1 MSANTRNVLTEHV
14 NGNEA
19 TARAATSIADAFDA
33 YRGRFAEITRG
44 VRDRF
49 ERRDWV
55 GTQDDAAAR
64 LALYRLHVARAL
76 AEVRAELGP
85 LATDVATWE
94 EVKWLHAALIVDRD
108 DCEIAETFFSS
119 ITRRVFTTVGVNAH
133 VEYVLPEANPEL
145 RGDEEPITR
154 CYALDAGA
162 APALEQLL
170 SDLAW
175 SVPYAHPSED
185 VRLAVERVERALEDA
200 KIPLIESALEVLVPI
215 FFRNKGAYVIGRV
228 KAGDE
233 WLPVVLPLLHGPE
246 GIEIDAVLTTS
257 NEVSIVFGFSWS
269 YFFVEASRPRAVVEF
284 LASIMPLKRIDEL
297 YNAIGFNKHG
307 KTELYRSLVEH
318 MARPDAKFD
327 FAEGDEGLVMSVF
340 TLPSLNVVF
349 KIIKDRFGHPKRIT
363 RTGVLGKYHLVFVRD
378 RVGRLAD
385 AQEFEHL
392 AFPRRLFSDALL
404 KHLREVAPSIVKVEG
419 ESVIIA
425 HLYTERRV
433 TPLNVFLRDATP
445 EQAADAILDYGAA
458 IKDLAAANIF
468 TGDMLL
474 KNFGVSRHGRVI
486 FYDYDE
492 LCLLTECN
500 IRALPQPRTEEE
512 EMAAEPWYYVGELDV
527 FPEEFT
533 AFLVPPAPLRD
544 IFLGAHA
551 DLLTVAYWRDMQQR
565 QKAGEVVDIFPYSAS
580 RRLVH
585 S

>member
-1 MSANTRNVLTEHV
+1 MSANARNVLTEHV
-14 NGNEA
+14 NGNES
-19 TARAATSIADAFDA
+19 TARAAMAITDAFDA
-33 YRGRFAEITRG
+33 FRARFAEITRG

-64 LALYRLHVARAL
+64 LALYRTHVLHAL
-76 AEVRAELGP
+76 DEVRQELGP

-119 ITRRVFTTVGVNAH
+119 ITRRVFTTVGVNSH
-133 VEYVLPEANPEL
+133 VEYVLPEANPEP
-145 RGDEEPITR
+145 RGDEEPISR
-154 CYALDAGA
+154 CYPLDAGV
-162 APALEQLL
+162 APALDRLL
-170 SDLAW
+170 ADLAW
-175 SVPYAHPSED
+175 SVPYAHLERD
-185 VRLAVERVERALEDA
+185 VELASERVKLALLALE
-200 KIPLIESALEVLVPI
+200 IPLSGSELEVLVPI
-215 FFRNKGAYVIGRV
+215 FFRNKGAYVIARV
-228 KAGDE
+228 RNGDG
-233 WLPVVLPLLHGPE
+233 WLPVVLPLLHGPD
-246 GIEIDAVLTTS
+246 GIVVDAVLNTS
-257 NEVSIVFGFSWS
+257 DEVSIVFGFSWS
-269 YFFVEASRPRAVVEF
+269 YFFVETERPSAVVEF

-318 MARPDAKFD
+318 MARPDARFD

-392 AFPRRLFSDALL
+392 AFPRRLFPDALL
-404 KHLREVAPSIVKVEG
+404 EHLRAVAPSIVHVEG
-419 ESVIIA
+419 EHVIIA

-433 TPLNVFLRDATP
+433 TPLNVFLRDAAP
-445 EQAADAILDYGAA
+445 EAAADAILDYGAA

-500 IRALPQPRTEEE
+500 IRSMPQPRTDEE

-527 FPEEFT
+527 FPEEFA
-533 AFLVPPAPLRD
+533 AFLVPSGPLRD
-544 IFLGAHA
+544 VFLGAHA
-551 DLLTVAYWRDMQQR
+551 DLLTVDYWRGMQQR
-565 QKAGEVVDIFPYSAS
+565 QREGEVVDVFPYSVA
-580 RRLVH
+580 RRLAH
-585 S
+585 A

>member
-1 MSANTRNVLTEHV
+1 MSANAGNVLTGHLE
-14 NGNEA
+14 GNEG
-19 TARAATSIADAFDA
+19 TARAATAIADAFDS
-33 YRGRFAEITRG
+33 YRSRFAEITRG

-49 ERRDWV
+49 ERRDWL

-64 LALYRLHVARAL
+64 LALYRSHVAQAL
-76 AEVRAELGP
+76 AEVRFELGA
-85 LATDVATWE
+85 LATDVPTWE

-119 ITRRVFTTVGVNAH
+119 ITRRVFTTVGVNSH
-133 VEYVLPEANPEL
+133 VEYVLPEANPDL
-145 RGDEEPITR
+145 RGDEQPITR
-154 CYALDAGA
+154 SYALDAGA
-162 APALEQLL
+162 APALDRLL
-170 SDLAW
+170 ADLAW
-175 SVPYAHPSED
+175 SVPYANLDRD
-185 VRLAVERVERALEDA
+185 VELAAERVELAMRAA
-200 KIPLIESALEVLVPI
+200 RIPLAESAIEALVPI
-215 FFRNKGAYVIGRV
+215 FFRNKGAYVIARV
-228 KAGDE
+228 KNGDD
-233 WLPVVLPLLHGPE
+233 WLPLVLPLLHGPD
-246 GIEIDAVLTTS
+246 GIVIDAVLTTS
-257 NEVSIVFGFSWS
+257 DEVSIVFGFSWS
-269 YFFVEASRPRAVVEF
+269 YFFVEAERPRAVVEF

-318 MARPDAKFD
+318 MARPDARFD

-392 AFPRRLFSDALL
+392 AFPRRLFPDALL
-404 KHLREVAPSIVKVEG
+404 KHLREVAPSIVRLEG
-419 ESVIIA
+419 ESVVIA

-433 TPLNVFLRDATP
+433 TPLNVFLRDASP
-445 EQAADAILDYGAA
+445 EAASDAILDYGAA

-500 IRALPQPRTEEE
+500 IRSLPQPRTDEE

-551 DLLTVAYWRDMQQR
+551 DLLTVDYWRGMQQR
-565 QKAGEVVDIFPYSAS
+565 QKAGEVMDVFPYGAS
-580 RRLVH
+580 RRLVRR
-585 S
+585 

>member
-1 MSANTRNVLTEHV
+1 VLTERA

-19 TARAATSIADAFDA
+19 TARAATAIAKAFDD
-33 YRGRFAEITRG
+33 YRARFAAITRG

-49 ERRDWV
+49 ERRDWI
-55 GTQDDAAAR
+55 GTQDDAAER
-64 LALYRLHVARAL
+64 LALYRLHVVRAL
-76 AEVRAELGP
+76 AEVRFELGS
-85 LATDVATWE
+85 LATDVPTWE

-108 DCEIAETFFSS
+108 DCEIVETFFNSV
-119 ITRRVFTTVGVNAH
+119 TRRVFTTVGVNAH
-133 VEYVLPEANPEL
+133 VEYVLPEADPEP
-145 RGDEEPITR
+145 RGDEAPITR
-154 CYALDAGA
+154 LYSLDEGAL
-162 APALEQLL
+162 PAIERLL
-170 SDLAW
+170 ADLAW
-175 SVPYAHPSED
+175 SVPYAHAASD
-185 VRLAVERVERALEDA
+185 AHRVAHRIEQALRDA
-200 KIPLIESALEVLVPI
+200 GIPLAGSVIEAIIPV
-215 FFRNKGAYVIGRV
+215 FFRNKGAYVIARV
-228 KAGDE
+228 LRGDA
-233 WLPVVLPLLHGPE
+233 WLPLVLPLLHGPD
-246 GIEIDAVLTTS
+246 GIVVDAVLMTS
-257 NEVSIVFGFSWS
+257 DEVSIVFGFSWS
-269 YFFVEASRPRAVVEF
+269 YFFVDADRPRAIVEF

-318 MARPDAKFD
+318 MARRDARFD

-363 RTGVLGKYHLVFVRD
+363 RSGVLAKYHLVFVRD

-392 AFPRRLFSDALL
+392 AFPRRLFPDALL
-404 KHLREVAPSIVKVEG
+404 AHLSEVAPSIVRVEG
-419 ESVIIA
+419 DSVVIA

-433 TPLNVFLRDATP
+433 TPLNVFLRDAAP
-445 EQAADAILDYGAA
+445 EAAADAILDYGAA

-500 IRALPQPRTEEE
+500 IRSLPQPRTEEE
-512 EMAAEPWYYVGELDV
+512 EMAAEPWYFVGELDV
-527 FPEEFT
+527 FPEEF
-533 AFLVPPAPLRD
+533 ASFLVPAAPLRD
-544 IFLGAHA
+544 VFLRAHS
-551 DLLTVAYWRDMQQR
+551 DLLTVDYWREMQNRQR
-565 QKAGEVVDIFPYSAS
+565 RGEVMDVFPYKAD

-585 S
+585 A

>member
-1 MSANTRNVLTEHV
+1 VLTERA

-19 TARAATSIADAFDA
+19 TARAATAIADAFDD
-33 YRGRFAEITRG
+33 YRARFASITRG

-49 ERRDWV
+49 ERRDWL
-55 GTQDDAAAR
+55 GTQDDAAER
-64 LALYRLHVARAL
+64 LALYRLHVVRAL
-76 AEVRAELGP
+76 AEVRFELGP
-85 LATDVATWE
+85 LATDVPTWE

-119 ITRRVFTTVGVNAH
+119 ITRRVFTTVGVNTH
-133 VEYVLPEANPEL
+133 VEYVLPEADPEP
-145 RGDEEPITR
+145 RGDEAPITR
-154 CYALDAGA
+154 LYPLDDGA
-162 APALEQLL
+162 VPAVERLL
-170 SDLAW
+170 ADLDW
-175 SVPYAHPSED
+175 SVPYAHAARDGQRIAHRIEEALRDAGIPIAGSE
-185 VRLAVERVERALEDA
+185 
-200 KIPLIESALEVLVPI
+200 IEAITPV
-215 FFRNKGAYVIGRV
+215 FFRNKGAYVIARV
-228 KAGDE
+228 QRGDE
-233 WLPVVLPLLHGPE
+233 WLPLVLPLLHGPD
-246 GIEIDAVLTTS
+246 GILVDAVLMTS
-257 NEVSIVFGFSWS
+257 DEVSIVFGFSWS
-269 YFFVEASRPRAVVEF
+269 YFFVDADRPRAIVEF

-318 MARPDAKFD
+318 MARPDARFD

-363 RTGVLGKYHLVFVRD
+363 RSGVLAKYHLVFVRD

-404 KHLREVAPSIVKVEG
+404 AHLREVAPSIVRVEG
-419 ESVIIA
+419 HSVVIA

-433 TPLNVFLRDATP
+433 TPLNVFLRDAAP
-445 EQAADAILDYGAA
+445 DAAADAILDYGTA

-500 IRALPQPRTEEE
+500 IRSLPQARTEEE
-512 EMAAEPWYYVGELDV
+512 EMAAEPWYFVGELDV
-527 FPEEFT
+527 FPEEF
-533 AFLVPPAPLRD
+533 ASFLVPAAPLRD
-544 IFLGAHA
+544 VFLRAHS
-551 DLLTVAYWRDMQQR
+551 DLLTVDYWREMQNRQR
-565 QKAGEVVDIFPYSAS
+565 RGEVMDVFPYKTA
-580 RRLVH
+580 RRLVNA
-585 S
+585 

>member
-1 MSANTRNVLTEHV
+1 MSTNARNVLTERV

-19 TARAATSIADAFDA
+19 TARAAMAIVDAYDAF
-33 YRGRFAEITRG
+33 RTRFAEITRG
-44 VRDRF
+44 VRDHF
-49 ERRDWV
+49 ERRDWL
-55 GTQDDAAAR
+55 GTQDDAAER
-64 LALYRLHVARAL
+64 LALYRTHVLHAL
-76 AEVRAELGP
+76 DEVRNELGP

-119 ITRRVFTTVGVNAH
+119 TTRRVFTTVGVNSH
-133 VEYVLPEANPEL
+133 VEYVLPEANPEP
-145 RGDEEPITR
+145 RGDEQPISR
-154 CYALDAGA
+154 CYAFARGVAAALD
-162 APALEQLL
+162 LL
-170 SDLAW
+170 LADLAW
-175 SVPYAHPSED
+175 SVPYAHLERD
-185 VRLAVERVERALEDA
+185 VARASERVEQALRGVRLSPAGCE
-200 KIPLIESALEVLVPI
+200 LEVLVPI
-215 FFRNKGAYVIGRV
+215 FFRNKGAYVIARV
-228 KAGDE
+228 RNGDG
-233 WLPVVLPLLHGPE
+233 WLPVVLPLLHGPD
-246 GIEIDAVLTTS
+246 GIVVDAVLTTS
-257 NEVSIVFGFSWS
+257 DEVSIVFGFSWS
-269 YFFVEASRPRAVVEF
+269 YFFVETERPSAVVEF

-307 KTELYRSLVEH
+307 KTELYRSLVAH
-318 MARPDAKFD
+318 MARPDARFD

-392 AFPRRLFSDALL
+392 AFPRRLFPDALL
-404 KHLREVAPSIVKVEG
+404 EHLRAVAPSIVHVES
-419 ESVIIA
+419 EHVIIA

-445 EQAADAILDYGAA
+445 EAAADAILDYGAA

-500 IRALPQPRTEEE
+500 IRSLPQPRTDEE

-527 FPEEFT
+527 FPEEFA
-533 AFLVPPAPLRD
+533 AFLVPSVPLRD
-544 IFLGAHA
+544 VFLSAHA
-551 DLLTVAYWRDMQQR
+551 DLLTVEYWRGMQQR
-565 QKAGEVVDIFPYSAS
+565 QRDGEVVDVFPYSAA
-580 RRLVH
+580 RRLARA
-585 S
+585 

>member
-1 MSANTRNVLTEHV
+1 MSANARNVLTGPIE
-14 NGNEA
+14 GNEA
-19 TARAATSIADAFDA
+19 TARAATAIADAFDA
-33 YRGRFAEITRG
+33 YRARFAEITSG

-49 ERRDWV
+49 ERRDWL

-76 AEVRAELGP
+76 AEVRAELGEHASEVP
-85 LATDVATWE
+85 TWE

-133 VEYVLPEANPEL
+133 VEYVLPEANPEP
-145 RGDEEPITR
+145 RGDESPITR
-154 CYALDAGA
+154 CYPLDAGA
-162 APALEQLL
+162 AHALDRLL
-170 SDLAW
+170 ADLAW
-175 SVPYAHPSED
+175 SVPFAHSELD
-185 VRLAVERVERALEDA
+185 VQLAAKRIVHALRAA
-200 KIPLIESALEVLVPI
+200 NIPLTGSVLEVLAPV

-228 KAGDE
+228 KNGE
-233 WLPVVLPLLHGPE
+233 GWMPVVLPLLHPAE
-246 GIEIDAVLTTS
+246 GIVIDAVLTTS
-257 NEVSIVFGFSWS
+257 DEVSIVFGFSWS

-307 KTELYRSLVEH
+307 KTELYRSLVAH
-318 MARPDAKFD
+318 MARPEARFD

-404 KHLREVAPSIVKVEG
+404 EHLREVAPSIVRFEG

-445 EQAADAILDYGAA
+445 AAAADAILDYGAA

-527 FPEEFT
+527 FPEEFS

-544 IFLGAHA
+544 IFLDAHR
-551 DLLTVAYWRDMQQR
+551 DLLTVEYWRGMQQR
-565 QKAGEVVDIFPYSAS
+565 QKAGEVVDVFPYAAA
-580 RRLVH
+580 RRLGQP
-585 S
+585 

>member
-1 MSANTRNVLTEHV
+1 MSANAGNVLTGHLE
-14 NGNEA
+14 GNEA
-19 TARAATSIADAFDA
+19 TARAATAIADAFDS
-33 YRGRFAEITRG
+33 YRSRFAEITRG

-49 ERRDWV
+49 ERRDWL

-64 LALYRLHVARAL
+64 LALYRVHVAQAL
-76 AEVRAELGP
+76 AEVRVELGV
-85 LATDVATWE
+85 LATDVPTWE

-119 ITRRVFTTVGVNAH
+119 ITRRVFTTVGVNSH

-145 RGDEEPITR
+145 RGDEQPITR
-154 CYALDAGA
+154 SYALDAGA
-162 APALEQLL
+162 AAALDRLL
-170 SDLAW
+170 ADLAW
-175 SVPYAHPSED
+175 SVPYASLDRD
-185 VRLAVERVERALEDA
+185 VELAAERVELAMRSAR
-200 KIPLIESALEVLVPI
+200 IPLAGSAIEALVPI
-215 FFRNKGAYVIGRV
+215 FFRNKGAYVIARV
-228 KAGDE
+228 KNGGA
-233 WLPVVLPLLHGPE
+233 WLPLVLPLLHGPD
-246 GIEIDAVLTTS
+246 GIVIDAVLTTS
-257 NEVSIVFGFSWS
+257 DEVSIVFGFSWS
-269 YFFVEASRPRAVVEF
+269 YFFVEAERPRAVVEF

-318 MARPDAKFD
+318 MARPDARFD

-392 AFPRRLFSDALL
+392 AFPRRLFPDALL
-404 KHLREVAPSIVKVEG
+404 KHLREVAPSIVRIEG

-433 TPLNVFLRDATP
+433 TPLNVFLRDASP
-445 EQAADAILDYGAA
+445 EAASDAILDYGAA

-500 IRALPQPRTEEE
+500 IRSLPQPRTDEE

-551 DLLTVAYWRDMQQR
+551 DLLTVDYWRGMQQR
-565 QKAGEVVDIFPYSAS
+565 QKAGEVMDVFPYRAS
-580 RRLVH
+580 RRLVRK
-585 S
+585 

>member
-1 MSANTRNVLTEHV
+1 MSANARNVLTEHA
-14 NGNEA
+14 NGNEP
-19 TARAATSIADAFDA
+19 TARAALSIADAFDA
-33 YRGRFAEITRG
+33 FRARFAEITRG
-44 VRDRF
+44 ARDRF
-49 ERRDWV
+49 ERRDWI

-64 LALYRLHVARAL
+64 LALYRTHLQQAL
-76 AEVRAELGP
+76 EEVRQELGP

-94 EVKWLHAALIVDRD
+94 EVKWFHAALIVDRD
-108 DCEIAETFFSS
+108 DCELAETFFSS
-119 ITRRVFTTVGVNAH
+119 VTRRVFTTVGVNTH
-133 VEYVLPEANPEL
+133 VEYVLPEADPEP
-145 RGDEEPITR
+145 RGDELPITR
-154 CYALDAGA
+154 CYALDDGP
-162 APALEQLL
+162 APVLEKLL
-170 SDLAW
+170 ADLAW
-175 SVPYAHPSED
+175 SVPYAHAERD
-185 VRLAVERVERALEDA
+185 VPLAAERIVLALRSA
-200 KIPLIESALEVLVPI
+200 SIPLAGSALEVLAPI

-228 KAGDE
+228 KNGE
-233 WLPVVLPLLHGPE
+233 SFLPVVLPLLHPPE
-246 GIEIDAVLTTS
+246 GIVVDAVLTTS
-257 NEVSIVFGFSWS
+257 DEVSIVFGFSWS
-269 YFFVEASRPRAVVEF
+269 YFFVEAERPRAVVEF

-297 YNAIGFNKHG
+297 YNAIGYNKHG

-318 MARPDAKFD
+318 MARPDARFE
-327 FAEGDEGLVMSVF
+327 FAEGDEGLVMAVF

-392 AFPRRLFSDALL
+392 AFPLRLFPEALL
-404 KHLREVAPSIVKVEG
+404 KRLREVAPSIVHVEG
-419 ESVIIA
+419 DLVIIA

-445 EQAADAILDYGAA
+445 EAAADAILDYGAA

-500 IRALPQPRTEEE
+500 IRSLPQPRTDEE

-527 FPEEFT
+527 FPEEFA
-533 AFLVPPAPLRD
+533 AFLVPSAPLREV
-544 IFLGAHA
+544 FLGAHA
-551 DLLTVAYWRDMQQR
+551 DLLTVEFWRGMQQR
-565 QKAGEVVDIFPYSAS
+565 QREGEVVDVFPYGAR

-585 S
+585 A

>member
-1 MSANTRNVLTEHV
+1 MSANAGNVLAGHLE
-14 NGNEA
+14 GNEA
-19 TARAATSIADAFDA
+19 TARAATAIADAFDS
-33 YRGRFAEITRG
+33 YRSRFAEITRG

-49 ERRDWV
+49 ERRDWL

-64 LALYRLHVARAL
+64 LALYRVHVAQAL
-76 AEVRAELGP
+76 AEVRVELGA
-85 LATDVATWE
+85 LATDVPTWE

-119 ITRRVFTTVGVNAH
+119 ITRRVFTTVGVNSH

-145 RGDEEPITR
+145 RGDEQPITR
-154 CYALDAGA
+154 SYALDAGA
-162 APALEQLL
+162 APALDRLL
-170 SDLAW
+170 ADLAW
-175 SVPYAHPSED
+175 SVPYASLDRD
-185 VRLAVERVERALEDA
+185 VELAADRVEMAMRAA
-200 KIPLIESALEVLVPI
+200 RIPLAGSAIEALVPI
-215 FFRNKGAYVIGRV
+215 FFRNKGAYVIARV
-228 KAGDE
+228 KNGVDF
-233 WLPVVLPLLHGPE
+233 LPLVLPLLHGPD
-246 GIEIDAVLTTS
+246 GIVIDAVLTTS
-257 NEVSIVFGFSWS
+257 DEVSIVFGFSWS
-269 YFFVEASRPRAVVEF
+269 YFFVDAERPRAVVEF

-318 MARPDAKFD
+318 MARPDARFD

-392 AFPRRLFSDALL
+392 AFPRRLFPDALL
-404 KHLREVAPSIVKVEG
+404 KHLREVAPSIVRIEG
-419 ESVIIA
+419 EFVIIA

-433 TPLNVFLRDATP
+433 TPLNVFLRDASP
-445 EQAADAILDYGAA
+445 EAAADAILDYGAA

-500 IRALPQPRTEEE
+500 IRSLPQPRTDEE

-551 DLLTVAYWRDMQQR
+551 DLLTVDYWRGMQQR
-565 QKAGEVVDIFPYSAS
+565 QKAGEVMDVFPYRAS
-580 RRLVH
+580 RRLVRK
-585 S
+585 

>member
-1 MSANTRNVLTEHV
+1 MSANARNVLAEHV

-19 TARAATSIADAFDA
+19 TARAALAIADAFDSFVA
-33 YRGRFAEITRG
+33 RFAAITRG

-49 ERRDWV
+49 ERRDWL

-64 LALYRLHVARAL
+64 LALYRTHVQQAL
-76 AEVRAELGP
+76 EDVRHELGP
-85 LATDVATWE
+85 LATDVSTWE
-94 EVKWLHAALIVDRD
+94 EVKWLHGALIVDRD

-119 ITRRVFTTVGVNAH
+119 VTRRVFTTVGVNTH
-133 VEYVLPEANPEL
+133 VEYVLSESTPEP
-145 RGDEEPITR
+145 RGDEQPISR
-154 CYALDAGA
+154 CYSLSGGVSAALAK
-162 APALEQLL
+162 LL
-170 SDLAW
+170 ADLAW
-175 SVPYAHPSED
+175 SVPYAHAERD
-185 VRLAVERVERALEDA
+185 VELAAERVELATRAA
-200 KIPLIESALEVLVPI
+200 AIPASESELEVLVPI

-228 KAGDE
+228 KNRDA
-233 WLPVVLPLLHGPE
+233 WMPVVLPLLHGPD
-246 GIEIDAVLTTS
+246 GIVVDAVLTTS
-257 NEVSIVFGFSWS
+257 DEVSIVFGFSWS
-269 YFFVEASRPRAVVEF
+269 YFFVETERPSAVVEF
-284 LASIMPLKRIDEL
+284 LGSIMPLKRIDEL

-307 KTELYRSLVEH
+307 KTELYRSLVSH
-318 MARPDAKFD
+318 MARPDARFD

-392 AFPRRLFSDALL
+392 AFPRRLFPDELL
-404 KHLREVAPSIVKVEG
+404 EHLRTVAPSIVRVEG
-419 ESVIIA
+419 EHVIIA

-433 TPLNVFLRDATP
+433 TPLNVFLRNASP
-445 EQAADAILDYGAA
+445 EAAADAILDYGAA

-500 IRALPQPRTEEE
+500 IRSLPQPRTDEE

-527 FPEEFT
+527 FPEEFA
-533 AFLVPPAPLRD
+533 AFLVPSGPLRD
-544 IFLGAHA
+544 VFLSAHA
-551 DLLTVAYWRDMQQR
+551 DLLTVEYWRGMQQR
-565 QKAGEVVDIFPYSAS
+565 QREGEVVDVFPYSAS
-580 RRLVH
+580 RRLERK
-585 S
+585 

>member
-1 MSANTRNVLTEHV
+1 MSANARNVLMEHV
-14 NGNEA
+14 NGNEP
-19 TARAATSIADAFDA
+19 TARAALAISDAFDSFRA
-33 YRGRFAEITRG
+33 RFAEITRG

-49 ERRDWV
+49 ERRDWL

-64 LALYRLHVARAL
+64 LALYRTHVQQAL
-76 AEVRAELGP
+76 EDVRRELGP
-85 LATDVATWE
+85 LAMDVATWE

-119 ITRRVFTTVGVNAH
+119 VTRRVFTTVGVNTH
-133 VEYVLPEANPEL
+133 VEYVLPEASPEP
-145 RGDEEPITR
+145 RGDEQPITS
-154 CYALDAGA
+154 CYALDEGA
-162 APALEQLL
+162 APALDRLL
-170 SDLAW
+170 ADLAW
-175 SVPYAHPSED
+175 SVPYARLELD
-185 VRLAVERVERALEDA
+185 VELASERVELAMRAAE
-200 KIPLIESALEVLVPI
+200 IPLAASELEVLVPI
-215 FFRNKGAYVIGRV
+215 FFRNKGAYVIARIRH
-228 KAGDE
+228 GDA
-233 WLPVVLPLLHGPE
+233 WMPVVLPLLHGPD
-246 GIEIDAVLTTS
+246 GIVVDAVLTTS
-257 NEVSIVFGFSWS
+257 DEVSIVFGFSWS
-269 YFFVEASRPRAVVEF
+269 YFFVETERPRAVVEF

-318 MARPDAKFD
+318 MARPEARFE

-392 AFPRRLFSDALL
+392 AFPRRLFPDALL
-404 KHLREVAPSIVKVEG
+404 EHLRTVAPSIVRVEH
-419 ESVIIA
+419 EHVIIA

-445 EQAADAILDYGAA
+445 EAAADAILDYGAA

-500 IRALPQPRTEEE
+500 IRSLPQPRTDEE

-527 FPEEFT
+527 FPEEFA
-533 AFLVPPAPLRD
+533 AFLVPSGPLRD
-544 IFLGAHA
+544 VFLGAHA
-551 DLLTVAYWRDMQQR
+551 DLLTVEYWRGMQQR
-565 QKAGEVVDIFPYSAS
+565 QREGEVVDVFPYRAA
-580 RRLVH
+580 RRLVPT
-585 S
+585 

>member
-1 MSANTRNVLTEHV
+1 MSANAGNVLTGHLE
-14 NGNEA
+14 GNEA
-19 TARAATSIADAFDA
+19 TARAATAIADAFDS
-33 YRGRFAEITRG
+33 YRSRFAEITRG

-49 ERRDWV
+49 ERRDWL

-64 LALYRLHVARAL
+64 LALYRLHVAQAL
-76 AEVRAELGP
+76 AEVRFELGA
-85 LATDVATWE
+85 LATDVPTWE

-119 ITRRVFTTVGVNAH
+119 ITRRVFTTVGVNSH

-145 RGDEEPITR
+145 RGDEQPITR
-154 CYALDAGA
+154 SYALDSGA
-162 APALEQLL
+162 APALDQLL
-170 SDLAW
+170 ADLAW
-175 SVPYAHPSED
+175 SVPYASLDRD
-185 VRLAVERVERALEDA
+185 VELAAERVALAMRAA
-200 KIPLIESALEVLVPI
+200 QVPLAGSAIEALVPI
-215 FFRNKGAYVIGRV
+215 FFRNKGAYVIARV
-228 KAGDE
+228 KNGDA
-233 WLPVVLPLLHGPE
+233 WLPLVLPLLHGPD
-246 GIEIDAVLTTS
+246 GIVIDAVLTTS
-257 NEVSIVFGFSWS
+257 DEVSIVFGFSWS
-269 YFFVEASRPRAVVEF
+269 YFFVEAERPRAVVEF

-297 YNAIGFNKHG
+297 YNAIGYNKHG

-318 MARPDAKFD
+318 MARPDARFD

-392 AFPRRLFSDALL
+392 AFPRRLFPDALL
-404 KHLREVAPSIVKVEG
+404 KHLREVAPSIVRLEG

-433 TPLNVFLRDATP
+433 TPLNVFLRDASP
-445 EQAADAILDYGAA
+445 EAAADAILDYGAA

-500 IRALPQPRTEEE
+500 IRSLPQPRTDEE

-544 IFLGAHA
+544 IFLGAHD
-551 DLLTVAYWRDMQQR
+551 DLLTVDYWRGMQQR
-565 QKAGEVVDIFPYSAS
+565 QKAGEVMDVFPYRAS
-580 RRLVH
+580 RRLVRK
-585 S
+585 

>member
-1 MSANTRNVLTEHV
+1 MSANARNVLTEHV
-14 NGNEA
+14 EGNEA
-19 TARAATSIADAFDA
+19 TARAATAIADAFDS
-33 YRGRFAEITRG
+33 YRARFAEITRG

-49 ERRDWV
+49 ERRDWL

-64 LALYRLHVARAL
+64 LALYRIHVARAL
-76 AEVRAELGP
+76 AEVRFELGA
-85 LATDVATWE
+85 LATDVPTWE

-119 ITRRVFTTVGVNAH
+119 ITRRVFTTVGVNSH

-145 RGDEEPITR
+145 RGDELPITR
-154 CYALDAGA
+154 CYALDTGA
-162 APALEQLL
+162 ASALEQLL
-170 SDLAW
+170 ADLAW
-175 SVPYAHPSED
+175 SVPYAHLELD
-185 VRLAVERVERALEDA
+185 VQLAAERVE
-200 KIPLIESALEVLVPI
+200 SALHRAGISLTGSAIEALVPT
-215 FFRNKGAYVIGRV
+215 FFRNKGAYVIARV
-228 KAGDE
+228 KNGDA
-233 WLPVVLPLLHGPE
+233 WLPLVLPLLHGPD
-246 GIEIDAVLTTS
+246 GIVIDAVLTTS
-257 NEVSIVFGFSWS
+257 DEVSIVFGFSWS
-269 YFFVEASRPRAVVEF
+269 YFFVEASRPMAIVEF

-318 MARPDAKFD
+318 MARPEARFD

-392 AFPRRLFSDALL
+392 AFPRRLFPDALL
-404 KHLREVAPSIVKVEG
+404 AHLRDVAPSIVRVEG
-419 ESVIIA
+419 DSVIIA

-445 EQAADAILDYGAA
+445 DAAADAILDYGAA

-500 IRALPQPRTEEE
+500 IRALPQPRTEDE
-512 EMAAEPWYYVGELDV
+512 EMAAEPWYYVGEQDV

-544 IFLGAHA
+544 IFLGAHD
-551 DLLTVAYWRDMQQR
+551 DLLTVQYWRGMQQR
-565 QKAGEVVDIFPYSAS
+565 QKAGEVVDVFPYAAS
-580 RRLVH
+580 RRLVQA
-585 S
+585 

>member
-1 MSANTRNVLTEHV
+1 VLTERAD
-14 NGNEA
+14 GNEA
-19 TARAATSIADAFDA
+19 TARAATAIADAFDA
-33 YRGRFAEITRG
+33 YRARFAAITRG

-49 ERRDWV
+49 ERRDWH
-55 GTQDDAAAR
+55 GTQDDAAER
-64 LALYRLHVARAL
+64 LALYRLHLVRAL
-76 AEVRAELGP
+76 ADVRAELGA
-85 LATDVATWE
+85 LATDVPTWE
-94 EVKWLHAALIVDRD
+94 EVKWLHGALIVDRD

-119 ITRRVFTTVGVNAH
+119 VTRRVFTTVGVNAH
-133 VEYVLPEANPEL
+133 VEYVLPEADPEP
-145 RGDEEPITR
+145 RGDEAPITR
-154 CYALDAGA
+154 VYALDGGV
-162 APALEQLL
+162 APALAHLL
-170 SDLAW
+170 ADLGW
-175 SVPYAHPSED
+175 SVPYADAASD
-185 VRLAVERVERALEDA
+185 VRLAAPRVADALRDA
-200 KIPLIESALEVLVPI
+200 AIPLAGSEIEVLIPT
-215 FFRNKGAYVIGRV
+215 FFRNKGAYVIARV
-228 KAGDE
+228 GHNE
-233 WLPVVLPLLHGPE
+233 RWMPLVLPLLHGPG
-246 GIEIDAVLTTS
+246 GIVVDAVLTTS
-257 NEVSIVFGFSWS
+257 DEVSIVFGFSWS
-269 YFFVEASRPRAVVEF
+269 YFFVDAERPRAIVEF

-318 MARPDAKFD
+318 MARPDARFD

-363 RTGVLGKYHLVFVRD
+363 RSGVLAKYHLVFVRD

-404 KHLREVAPSIVKVEG
+404 AHLRSVAPSIVRVEG
-419 ESVIIA
+419 DTVVIA

-433 TPLNVFLRDATP
+433 TPLNVYLRDAAP
-445 EQAADAILDYGAA
+445 DAAADAILDYGSA

-500 IRALPQPRTEEE
+500 IRSLPQPRTEED

-527 FPEEFT
+527 FPQEF
-533 AFLVPPAPLRD
+533 ASFLVPPEPLRD
-544 IFLGAHA
+544 VFLGAHA
-551 DLLTVAYWRDMQQR
+551 DLLTVEYWREMQDRQR
-565 QKAGEVVDIFPYSAS
+565 RSEVVDIFPYRAS

-585 S
+585 A

>member
-1 MSANTRNVLTEHV
+1 MSANARNVLTGPVE
-14 NGNEA
+14 GNEA
-19 TARAATSIADAFDA
+19 TARAATAIADAFEA
-33 YRGRFAEITRG
+33 YRARFAEITSG

-49 ERRDWV
+49 ERRDWL

-64 LALYRLHVARAL
+64 LALYRLHVARGL
-76 AEVRAELGP
+76 AEVRAELGVH
-85 LATDVATWE
+85 ATDVSTWE

-119 ITRRVFTTVGVNAH
+119 ITRRVFTTVGVNTH

-145 RGDEEPITR
+145 RGDEIPITR

-162 APALEQLL
+162 AHALDQLL
-170 SDLAW
+170 ADLAW
-175 SVPYAHPSED
+175 SVPFAHSELD
-185 VRLAVERVERALEDA
+185 VQLAAKRIVHALRAA
-200 KIPLIESALEVLVPI
+200 NIPLTGSVLEVLAPV

-228 KAGDE
+228 KNGE
-233 WLPVVLPLLHGPE
+233 GWMPVVLPLLHPAE
-246 GIEIDAVLTTS
+246 GIVIDAVLTTS
-257 NEVSIVFGFSWS
+257 DEVSIVFGFSWS

-307 KTELYRSLVEH
+307 KTELYRSLVAH
-318 MARPDAKFD
+318 MARPEARFD

-404 KHLREVAPSIVKVEG
+404 EHLREVAPSIVRFEG

-445 EQAADAILDYGAA
+445 EAAADAILDYGAA

-527 FPEEFT
+527 FPEEFA

-544 IFLGAHA
+544 IFLGAHR
-551 DLLTVAYWRDMQQR
+551 DLLTVEYWRGMQQR
-565 QKAGEVVDIFPYSAS
+565 QKAGEVVDIFPYAAA
-580 RRLVH
+580 RRLVQP
-585 S
+585 

>member
-1 MSANTRNVLTEHV
+1 MLTEHV

-19 TARAATSIADAFDA
+19 TARAATAIADAFDD
-33 YRGRFAEITRG
+33 YRARFADITRG

-49 ERRDWV
+49 ERRDWH

-64 LALYRLHVARAL
+64 LALYRLHLVRAL
-76 AEVRAELGP
+76 ADVRFELGS
-85 LATDVATWE
+85 LATDVPTWE
-94 EVKWLHAALIVDRD
+94 EVKWLHSALIVERD

-119 ITRRVFTTVGVNAH
+119 VTRRVFATVGVNSH
-133 VEYVLPEANPEL
+133 VEYVLPEADPEP
-145 RGDEEPITR
+145 RGDEAPIT
-154 CYALDAGA
+154 CLYSLDQGA
-162 APALEQLL
+162 MPAVERLL

-175 SVPYAHPSED
+175 SVPYAHSASD
-185 VRLAVERVERALEDA
+185 VQLVAHRIERALRDA
-200 KIPLIESALEVLVPI
+200 EIPLAGSTIEAIIPV
-215 FFRNKGAYVIGRV
+215 FFRNKGAYVIARV
-228 KAGDE
+228 QRGDA
-233 WLPVVLPLLHGPE
+233 WLPLVLPLLHGSD
-246 GIEIDAVLTTS
+246 GIVVDAVLMTS
-257 NEVSIVFGFSWS
+257 DEVSIVFGFSWS
-269 YFFVEASRPRAVVEF
+269 YFFVDADRPRAIVEF

-318 MARPDAKFD
+318 MTRPDARFD

-363 RTGVLGKYHLVFVRD
+363 RSGVLAKYHLVFVRD

-404 KHLREVAPSIVKVEG
+404 AHLGEVAPSIVRVEG
-419 ESVIIA
+419 DSVVIA

-433 TPLNVFLRDATP
+433 TPLNVFLRDAAP
-445 EQAADAILDYGAA
+445 DAAADAILDYGAA

-500 IRALPQPRTEEE
+500 IRALPQPRNEEE
-512 EMAAEPWYYVGELDV
+512 EMAAEPWYFVGELDV
-527 FPEEFT
+527 FPEEF
-533 AFLVPPAPLRD
+533 ASFLVPAAPLRD
-544 IFLGAHA
+544 VFLRAHA
-551 DLLTVAYWRDMQQR
+551 DLLTVGYWREMQSRQR
-565 QKAGEVVDIFPYSAS
+565 GGEVVDVFPYKAA
-580 RRLVH
+580 RRLVNA
-585 S
+585 

>member
-1 MSANTRNVLTEHV
+1 MSANARNLLSGPVD
-14 NGNEA
+14 GNEA
-19 TARAATSIADAFDA
+19 TARAATAIASAFDS
-33 YRGRFAEITRG
+33 YRARFAEITRG

-49 ERRDWV
+49 ERRDWL

-85 LATDVATWE
+85 LATDVGTWE
-94 EVKWLHAALIVDRD
+94 EVKWLHGALIVDRD

-145 RGDEEPITR
+145 RGDEQPITR
-154 CYALDAGA
+154 CYALGGGVP
-162 APALEQLL
+162 PALQKLFA
-170 SDLAW
+170 DLAW
-175 SVPYAHPSED
+175 SVPYANLDRDIE
-185 VRLAVERVERALEDA
+185 LAAERVELAMRAA
-200 KIPLIESALEVLVPI
+200 RIPLANSEIEALVPI
-215 FFRNKGAYVIGRV
+215 FFRNKGAYLVARV
-228 KAGDE
+228 RHGGD
-233 WLPVVLPLLHGPE
+233 WLPLVLPLLHGPD
-246 GIEIDAVLTTS
+246 GMTS
-257 NEVSIVFGFSWS
+257 DEVSIVFGFSWS
-269 YFFVEASRPRAVVEF
+269 YFFVDASRPRAVVEF
-284 LASIMPLKRIDEL
+284 LMSIMPLKRVDEL

-318 MARPDAKFD
+318 MARPDARFD

-445 EQAADAILDYGAA
+445 EAAADAILDYGAA

-527 FPEEFT
+527 FPEEFG

-544 IFLGAHA
+544 IFLGAHE
-551 DLLTVAYWRDMQQR
+551 DLLTVEYWRGMQAK
-565 QKAGEVVDIFPYSAS
+565 QKAGEVVDVFPYGAS
-580 RRLVH
+580 RRLAR

>member
-1 MSANTRNVLTEHV
+1 VLTERA

-19 TARAATSIADAFDA
+19 TARAATAIADAFDD
-33 YRGRFAEITRG
+33 YRARFADITRG

-49 ERRDWV
+49 ERRDWH

-64 LALYRLHVARAL
+64 LALYRLHVVRAL
-76 AEVRAELGP
+76 AEVRFELGS
-85 LATDVATWE
+85 LATDVPTWQ
-94 EVKWLHAALIVDRD
+94 EVKWLHSALIVERD

-119 ITRRVFTTVGVNAH
+119 VTRRVFATVGVNSH
-133 VEYVLPEANPEL
+133 VEYVLPEANPEP
-145 RGDEEPITR
+145 RGDEAPITR
-154 CYALDAGA
+154 LYSLGQGA
-162 APALEQLL
+162 MPAVERLL

-175 SVPYAHPSED
+175 SVPYAHPEGD
-185 VRLAVERVERALEDA
+185 VQRVAQRIDEALRDA
-200 KIPLIESALEVLVPI
+200 EIPIAGSTIEAITPV
-215 FFRNKGAYVIGRV
+215 FFRNKGAYVIARV
-228 KAGDE
+228 QRGDA
-233 WLPVVLPLLHGPE
+233 WLPLVLPLLHGPD
-246 GIEIDAVLTTS
+246 GIVVDAVLMTS
-257 NEVSIVFGFSWS
+257 DEVSIVFGFSWS
-269 YFFVEASRPRAVVEF
+269 YFFVDADRPRAIVEF
-284 LASIMPLKRIDEL
+284 LASIMPLKRVDEL

-318 MARPDAKFD
+318 MTRTDARFD

-363 RTGVLGKYHLVFVRD
+363 RSGVLAKYHLVFVRD

-404 KHLREVAPSIVKVEG
+404 AHLSEVAPSIVRVEG
-419 ESVIIA
+419 DSVVIA

-433 TPLNVFLRDATP
+433 TPLNVFLRDAAP
-445 EQAADAILDYGAA
+445 EAAADAILDYGAA

-500 IRALPQPRTEEE
+500 IRALPQPRNEEE
-512 EMAAEPWYYVGELDV
+512 EMAAEPWYFVGELDV
-527 FPEEFT
+527 FPEEF
-533 AFLVPPAPLRD
+533 ASFLVPGPPLRD
-544 IFLGAHA
+544 VFLHSHA
-551 DLLTVAYWRDMQQR
+551 DLLTVDYWREMQTRQR
-565 QKAGEVVDIFPYSAS
+565 RGEVVDVFPYKAA
-580 RRLVH
+580 RRLVNA
-585 S
+585 

>member
-1 MSANTRNVLTEHV
+1 MSANTRNVLTGPVE
-14 NGNEA
+14 GNEA
-19 TARAATSIADAFDA
+19 TARAATAIADAFDA
-33 YRGRFAEITRG
+33 YRARFAEITRG

-49 ERRDWV
+49 ERRDWL

-64 LALYRLHVARAL
+64 LALYRLHVARGL
-76 AEVRAELGP
+76 AEVRFELGA

-119 ITRRVFTTVGVNAH
+119 ITRRVFTTVGVNSH

-145 RGDEEPITR
+145 RGDEQPITR

-162 APALEQLL
+162 APALDRLL
-170 SDLAW
+170 ADLAW
-175 SVPYAHPSED
+175 SVPYAQLDID
-185 VRLAVERVERALEDA
+185 VQLAAERIEIALQRAGIAHAGSAVEA
-200 KIPLIESALEVLVPI
+200 LVPV
-215 FFRNKGAYVIGRV
+215 FFRNKGAYVIARV
-228 KAGDE
+228 KNGDE
-233 WLPVVLPLLHGPE
+233 WLPLVLPLLHGPD
-246 GIEIDAVLTTS
+246 GIVIDAVLTTS
-257 NEVSIVFGFSWS
+257 DEVSIVFGFSWS
-269 YFFVEASRPRAVVEF
+269 YFFVEAARPRAVVEF
-284 LASIMPLKRIDEL
+284 LASIMPLKRVDEL

-307 KTELYRSLVEH
+307 KTELYRSLVAH
-318 MARPDAKFD
+318 MARPDARFD

-392 AFPRRLFSDALL
+392 AFPRRLFSDTLL
-404 KHLREVAPSIVKVEG
+404 AHLREVAPSIVRVEG

-433 TPLNVFLRDATP
+433 TPLNVFLRDAAP
-445 EQAADAILDYGAA
+445 EAAADAILDYGAA

-500 IRALPQPRTEEE
+500 IRALPQPRTDEE
-512 EMAAEPWYYVGELDV
+512 EMAAEPW
-527 FPEEFT
+527 
-533 AFLVPPAPLRD
+533 
-544 IFLGAHA
+544 
-551 DLLTVAYWRDMQQR
+551 
-565 QKAGEVVDIFPYSAS
+565 
-580 RRLVH
+580 
-585 S
+585 

>member
-1 MSANTRNVLTEHV
+1 MSANTRNVLTGPVE
-14 NGNEA
+14 GNEA
-19 TARAATSIADAFDA
+19 TARAATAIADAFDA
-33 YRGRFAEITRG
+33 YRARFAEITRG

-49 ERRDWV
+49 ERRDWL

-64 LALYRLHVARAL
+64 LALYRLHVARGL
-76 AEVRAELGP
+76 AEVRFELGA
-85 LATDVATWE
+85 LATDVATGV

-119 ITRRVFTTVGVNAH
+119 ITRRVFTTVGVNSH

-145 RGDEEPITR
+145 RGDEQPITR

-162 APALEQLL
+162 APALDRLL
-170 SDLAW
+170 ADLAW
-175 SVPYAHPSED
+175 SVPYAQLDID
-185 VRLAVERVERALEDA
+185 VQLAAERIEIALQRAGIAHAGSAVEA
-200 KIPLIESALEVLVPI
+200 LVPV
-215 FFRNKGAYVIGRV
+215 FFRNKGAYVIARV
-228 KAGDE
+228 KNGDE
-233 WLPVVLPLLHGPE
+233 WLPLVLPLLHGPD
-246 GIEIDAVLTTS
+246 GIVIDAVLTTS
-257 NEVSIVFGFSWS
+257 DEVSIVFGFSWS
-269 YFFVEASRPRAVVEF
+269 YFFVEAARPRAVVEF
-284 LASIMPLKRIDEL
+284 LASIMPLKRVDEL

-307 KTELYRSLVEH
+307 KTELYRSLVAH
-318 MARPDAKFD
+318 MARPDARFD

-404 KHLREVAPSIVKVEG
+404 AHLREVAPSIVRVEG

-433 TPLNVFLRDATP
+433 TPLNVFLRDAAP
-445 EQAADAILDYGAA
+445 EAAADAILDYGAA

-500 IRALPQPRTEEE
+500 IRALPQPRTDEE
-512 EMAAEPWYYVGELDV
+512 EMAAEPW
-527 FPEEFT
+527 
-533 AFLVPPAPLRD
+533 
-544 IFLGAHA
+544 
-551 DLLTVAYWRDMQQR
+551 
-565 QKAGEVVDIFPYSAS
+565 
-580 RRLVH
+580 
-585 S
+585 

>member
-1 MSANTRNVLTEHV
+1 MSANERNVLTERV

-19 TARAATSIADAFDA
+19 TARAATAIADAFDD
-33 YRGRFAEITRG
+33 YRARFAAITRG

-49 ERRDWV
+49 ERRDWL
-55 GTQDDAAAR
+55 GTQDDATER
-64 LALYRLHVARAL
+64 LALYRLHVVRAL
-76 AEVRAELGP
+76 AEVRFELGP
-85 LATDVATWE
+85 LATDVSTWE
-94 EVKWLHAALIVDRD
+94 EVKWLHGAIIVDRD

-119 ITRRVFTTVGVNAH
+119 VTRRVFATVGVNTH
-133 VEYVLPEANPEL
+133 VEYVLPEADPDL
-145 RGDEEPITR
+145 RGDEAPITR
-154 CYALDAGA
+154 LYALDGGVS
-162 APALEQLL
+162 PALERLL
-170 SDLAW
+170 ADLAW
-175 SVPYAHPSED
+175 SVPYAHAERD
-185 VRLAVERVERALEDA
+185 VQRAASRIDAALE
-200 KIPLIESALEVLVPI
+200 ESGIATQGSAIEVLAPI
-215 FFRNKGAYVIGRV
+215 FFRNKGAYIIARV
-228 KAGDE
+228 RDGDG
-233 WLPVVLPLLHGPE
+233 WLPLVLPLLHGPD
-246 GIEIDAVLTTS
+246 GIVVDAVLMTS
-257 NEVSIVFGFSWS
+257 DEVSIVFGFSWS
-269 YFFVEASRPRAVVEF
+269 YFFVDADRPRAVVEF

-318 MARPDAKFD
+318 MARPDARFD

-363 RTGVLGKYHLVFVRD
+363 RSGVLGKYHLVFVRD

-392 AFPRRLFSDALL
+392 AFPRRLFPDALL
-404 KHLREVAPSIVKVEG
+404 AHLCEVAPSIVRLEG
-419 ESVIIA
+419 ESVVIA

-433 TPLNVFLRDATP
+433 TPLNVFLRDAAP
-445 EQAADAILDYGAA
+445 DAAADAILDYGAA

-500 IRALPQPRTEEE
+500 IRSLPQPRTEDE

-527 FPEEFT
+527 FPEEFVS
-533 AFLVPPAPLRD
+533 FLVPSGALREV
-544 IFLGAHA
+544 FLRAHA
-551 DLLTVAYWRDMQQR
+551 DLLTVDYWRGMQGRQR
-565 QKAGEVVDIFPYSAS
+565 QGEVVDVFPYKAS
-580 RRLVH
+580 RRLAHV
-585 S
+585 

>member
-1 MSANTRNVLTEHV
+1 MSANARNVLSEHV

-19 TARAATSIADAFDA
+19 TARAATAIADAFDS
-33 YRGRFAEITRG
+33 YRARFAAITRG

-49 ERRDWV
+49 ERRDWL

-64 LALYRLHVARAL
+64 LALYRLYVAQAL
-76 AEVRAELGP
+76 AEVRFELGAR
-85 LATDVATWE
+85 ATDVATWE

-119 ITRRVFTTVGVNAH
+119 ITRRVFTTVGVNTH

-145 RGDEEPITR
+145 RGDEQPITR

-162 APALEQLL
+162 AQALEQLL
-170 SDLAW
+170 ADLAW
-175 SVPYAHPSED
+175 SVPYAHIETA
-185 VRLAVERVERALEDA
+185 VRRAAERVERALGGA
-200 KIPLIESALEVLVPI
+200 GISCAGSAIEALVPI
-215 FFRNKGAYVIGRV
+215 FFRNKGAYVIARV
-228 KAGDE
+228 KSGDD
-233 WLPVVLPLLHGPE
+233 WLPLVLPLLHGPD
-246 GIEIDAVLTTS
+246 GIVVDAVLMTS
-257 NEVSIVFGFSWS
+257 DEVSIVFGFSWS
-269 YFFVEASRPRAVVEF
+269 YFFVEAERPRAVVEF

-318 MARPDAKFD
+318 MARPDARFD

-392 AFPRRLFSDALL
+392 AFPRRLFPEALL
-404 KHLREVAPSIVKVEG
+404 THLREVAPSIVRLDG
-419 ESVIIA
+419 DSVIIA

-445 EQAADAILDYGAA
+445 EAAADAILDYGAA

-500 IRALPQPRTEEE
+500 IRSLPQPRTEEE
-512 EMAAEPWYYVGELDV
+512 VMAAEPWYYVGELDV

-544 IFLGAHA
+544 IFLGSHA
-551 DLLTVAYWRDMQQR
+551 DLLTVEYWRDMQQR
-565 QKAGEVVDIFPYSAS
+565 QKAGEVVDVFPYKDS
-580 RRLVH
+580 RRLVRA
-585 S
+585 

>member
-1 MSANTRNVLTEHV
+1 MLTERAD
-14 NGNEA
+14 GNEA
-19 TARAATSIADAFDA
+19 TARAATAIADAFDA
-33 YRGRFAEITRG
+33 YRARFAAITRG

-49 ERRDWV
+49 ERRDWH
-55 GTQDDAAAR
+55 GTQDDAAER
-64 LALYRLHVARAL
+64 LALYRLHLVRAL
-76 AEVRAELGP
+76 ADVRAELGA
-85 LATDVATWE
+85 LATDVPTWE
-94 EVKWLHAALIVDRD
+94 EVKWLHGALIVDRD

-119 ITRRVFTTVGVNAH
+119 VTRRVFTTVGVNAH
-133 VEYVLPEANPEL
+133 VEYVLPEADPEP
-145 RGDEEPITR
+145 RGDEAPITR
-154 CYALDAGA
+154 VYALDGGV
-162 APALEQLL
+162 APALAHLL
-170 SDLAW
+170 ADLGW
-175 SVPYAHPSED
+175 SVPYADAASD
-185 VRLAVERVERALEDA
+185 VRLAAPRVADALRDA
-200 KIPLIESALEVLVPI
+200 AIPLAGSEIEVLIPT
-215 FFRNKGAYVIGRV
+215 FFRNKGAYVIARV
-228 KAGDE
+228 GHNE
-233 WLPVVLPLLHGPE
+233 RWMPLVLPLLHGPG
-246 GIEIDAVLTTS
+246 GIVVDAVLTTS
-257 NEVSIVFGFSWS
+257 DEVSIVFGFSWS
-269 YFFVEASRPRAVVEF
+269 YFFVDAERPRAIVEF

-318 MARPDAKFD
+318 MARPDARFD

-363 RTGVLGKYHLVFVRD
+363 RSGVLAKYHLVFVRD

-404 KHLREVAPSIVKVEG
+404 AHLRSVAPSIVRVEG
-419 ESVIIA
+419 DTVVIA

-433 TPLNVFLRDATP
+433 TPLNVYLRDAAP
-445 EQAADAILDYGAA
+445 DAAADAILDYGSA

-500 IRALPQPRTEEE
+500 IRSLPQPRTEED

-527 FPEEFT
+527 FPQEF
-533 AFLVPPAPLRD
+533 ASFLVPPEPLRD
-544 IFLGAHA
+544 VFLGAHA
-551 DLLTVAYWRDMQQR
+551 DLLTVEYWREMQDRQR
-565 QKAGEVVDIFPYSAS
+565 RSEVVDIFPYRAS

-585 S
+585 A

>member
-1 MSANTRNVLTEHV
+1 MLTERV

-19 TARAATSIADAFDA
+19 TARAATAIADAFDD
-33 YRGRFAEITRG
+33 YRARFADITRG

-49 ERRDWV
+49 EWRDWH

-64 LALYRLHVARAL
+64 LALYRLHVVRAL
-76 AEVRAELGP
+76 AEVRFELGP
-85 LATDVATWE
+85 LATDVPTWE
-94 EVKWLHAALIVDRD
+94 EVKWLHSALIVERD

-119 ITRRVFTTVGVNAH
+119 VTRRVFATVGVNSH
-133 VEYVLPEANPEL
+133 VEYVLPEANPEP
-145 RGDEEPITR
+145 RGDEAPITR
-154 CYALDAGA
+154 LYSLDQGA
-162 APALEQLL
+162 MPAVERLL

-175 SVPYAHPSED
+175 SVPYAHPVSD
-185 VRLAVERVERALEDA
+185 VQRVAQRIDEALRDA
-200 KIPLIESALEVLVPI
+200 EIPLAGSTIEAIIPV
-215 FFRNKGAYVIGRV
+215 FFRNKGAYVIARV
-228 KAGDE
+228 QRGDA
-233 WLPVVLPLLHGPE
+233 WLPLVLPLLHGPD
-246 GIEIDAVLTTS
+246 GIVVDAVLMTS
-257 NEVSIVFGFSWS
+257 DEVSIVFGFSWS
-269 YFFVEASRPRAVVEF
+269 YFFVDADRPRAIVEF
-284 LASIMPLKRIDEL
+284 LASIMPLKRVDEL

-318 MARPDAKFD
+318 MTRTDARFD

-363 RTGVLGKYHLVFVRD
+363 RSGVLAKYHLVFVRD

-404 KHLREVAPSIVKVEG
+404 AHLGEVAPSIVRVEG
-419 ESVIIA
+419 DSVVIA

-433 TPLNVFLRDATP
+433 TPLNVFLRDAAP
-445 EQAADAILDYGAA
+445 EAAADAILDYGAA

-500 IRALPQPRTEEE
+500 IRALPQPRNEEE
-512 EMAAEPWYYVGELDV
+512 EMAAEPWYFVGELDV
-527 FPEEFT
+527 FPEEF
-533 AFLVPPAPLRD
+533 ASFLVPAAPLRD
-544 IFLGAHA
+544 VFLHSHA
-551 DLLTVAYWRDMQQR
+551 DLLTVGYWREMQSRQR
-565 QKAGEVVDIFPYSAS
+565 RGEVVDVFPYKAA
-580 RRLVH
+580 RRLVNA
-585 S
+585 

>member
-1 MSANTRNVLTEHV
+1 MLTERA

-19 TARAATSIADAFDA
+19 TARAATAIADAFDD
-33 YRGRFAEITRG
+33 YRARFADITRG

-49 ERRDWV
+49 EWRDWH

-64 LALYRLHVARAL
+64 LALYRLHVVRAL
-76 AEVRAELGP
+76 AEVRFELGP
-85 LATDVATWE
+85 LATDVPTWE
-94 EVKWLHAALIVDRD
+94 EVKWLHSALIVERD

-119 ITRRVFTTVGVNAH
+119 VTRRVFATVGVNSH
-133 VEYVLPEANPEL
+133 VEYVLPEANPEP
-145 RGDEEPITR
+145 RGDEAPITR
-154 CYALDAGA
+154 LYSLDQGA
-162 APALEQLL
+162 MPAVERLL

-175 SVPYAHPSED
+175 SVPYAHPVSD
-185 VRLAVERVERALEDA
+185 VQRVAQRIDEALRDA
-200 KIPLIESALEVLVPI
+200 EIPLAGSTIEAIIPV
-215 FFRNKGAYVIGRV
+215 FFRNKGAYVIARV
-228 KAGDE
+228 QRGDA
-233 WLPVVLPLLHGPE
+233 WLPLVLPLLHGPD
-246 GIEIDAVLTTS
+246 GIVVDAVLMTS
-257 NEVSIVFGFSWS
+257 DEVSIVFGFSWS
-269 YFFVEASRPRAVVEF
+269 YFFVDADRPRAIVEF
-284 LASIMPLKRIDEL
+284 LASIMPLKRVDEL

-318 MARPDAKFD
+318 MTRTDARFD

-363 RTGVLGKYHLVFVRD
+363 RSGVLAKYHLVFVRD

-404 KHLREVAPSIVKVEG
+404 AHLGEVAPSIVRVEG
-419 ESVIIA
+419 DSVVIA

-433 TPLNVFLRDATP
+433 TPLNVFLRDAAP
-445 EQAADAILDYGAA
+445 EAAADAILDYGAA

-500 IRALPQPRTEEE
+500 IRALPQPRNEEE
-512 EMAAEPWYYVGELDV
+512 EMAAEPWYFVGELDV
-527 FPEEFT
+527 FPEEF
-533 AFLVPPAPLRD
+533 ASFLVPAAPLRD
-544 IFLGAHA
+544 VFLHSHA
-551 DLLTVAYWRDMQQR
+551 DLLTVGYWREMQSRQR
-565 QKAGEVVDIFPYSAS
+565 RGEVVDVFPYKAA
-580 RRLVH
+580 RRLVNA
-585 S
+585 

>member
-1 MSANTRNVLTEHV
+1 ME
-14 NGNEA
+14 GNEA
-19 TARAATSIADAFDA
+19 TARAATAIADAFDA
-33 YRGRFAEITRG
+33 YRARFAEITSG

-49 ERRDWV
+49 ERRDWA

-64 LALYRLHVARAL
+64 LALYRVHVARAL

-85 LATDVATWE
+85 LATDVSTWE

-145 RGDEEPITR
+145 RGDELPITR
-154 CYALDAGA
+154 SYPLDAGA
-162 APALEQLL
+162 AAALDRLL
-170 SDLAW
+170 ADLAW
-175 SVPYAHPSED
+175 SVPYAHAERD
-185 VRLAVERVERALEDA
+185 VQIAAERVGIALRTA
-200 KIPLIESALEVLVPI
+200 NIALAGSVLEVLAPI

-228 KAGDE
+228 KHGDG
-233 WLPVVLPLLHGPE
+233 WMPVVLPLLHPAD
-246 GIEIDAVLTTS
+246 GIVVDAVLTTS
-257 NEVSIVFGFSWS
+257 DEVSIVFGFSWS
-269 YFFVEASRPRAVVEF
+269 YFFVEASRPRGVVEF
-284 LASIMPLKRIDEL
+284 LASIMPLKRVDEL

-318 MARPDAKFD
+318 MARPEAKFD
-327 FAEGDEGLVMSVF
+327 VAEGDEGLVMSVF
-340 TLPSLNVVF
+340 TLSSLNVVF

-404 KHLREVAPSIVKVEG
+404 AHLREVAPSIVRFEG

-433 TPLNVFLRDATP
+433 TPLNVFLRDAAP
-445 EQAADAILDYGAA
+445 EAAADAILEYGAA

-527 FPEEFT
+527 FPEEFG
-533 AFLVPPAPLRD
+533 AFLVPPPPLRD
-544 IFLGAHA
+544 LFLGAHR
-551 DLLTVAYWRDMQQR
+551 DLLTVEYWRGMQQR
-565 QKAGEVVDIFPYSAS
+565 QRAGEVVDVFPYAAS
-580 RRLVH
+580 RRLVQP
-585 S
+585 